1 MSHELLPMRPIATA
15 RCTLEPQVA
24 AHADE
29 MHVVL
34 GDPALYEYE
43 HTPPQSTQW
52 LRERFTRLETRRSPD
67 GSEHWLNWVIRLPTR
82 ELIGYVQS
90 TVRADGTAAIAYVLH
105 SRYWG
110 RGLASEAVMAMI
122 AELGSRYRVQRLS
135 AVLRQENRRSRR
147 LLERLGFALVPE
159 GQQADIAIEAGEL
172 LMRRAVADPWEIR
185 VGGLDNPAIIA
196 LLGEHLRNM
205 ALHSPPESVHALN
218 LDALRQPGISFW
230 SLWHGSSL
238 AGVAA
243 LKELDAHHGEVKSMR
258 TVSGML
264 RQGVASRL
272 LQHVLQEARRRSY
285 QRLSLETGSMAA
297 FEPAHRLYGR
307 FGFTRCGPF
316 ADYAE
321 DPYSVFMTL
330 IL

>member
-1 MSHELLPMRPIATA
+1 
-15 RCTLEPQVA
+15 
-24 AHADE
+24 
-29 MHVVL
+29 
-34 GDPALYEYE
+34 
-43 HTPPQSTQW
+43 
-52 LRERFTRLETRRSPD
+52 
-67 GSEHWLNWVIRLPTR
+67 
-82 ELIGYVQS
+82 
-90 TVRADGTAAIAYVLH
+90 
-105 SRYWG
+105 
-110 RGLASEAVMAMI
+110 
-122 AELGSRYRVQRLS
+122 
-135 AVLRQENRRSRR
+135 
-147 LLERLGFALVPE
+147 
-159 GQQADIAIEAGEL
+159 
-172 LMRRAVADPWEIR
+172 
-185 VGGLDNPAIIA
+185 
-196 LLGEHLRNM
+196 M
-205 ALHSPPESVHALN
+205 ALHSPPESVHALD

-230 SLWHGSSL
+230 SLWHESSL

-272 LQHVLQEARRRSY
+272 LRHVLQEARRRSY

-297 FEPAHRLYGR
+297 FEPAHRLYGH